1 VTLHARAAA
10 TIVKIDGVVP
20 DMMTPA
26 AALALAA
33 ELRAAA
39 NVAIANGGVLDDLA
53 SVLGAYATAA
63 AAKYWDVPLDT
74 ISKDAREGGEERGPD
89 SAVESDSFV
98 IPSSA
103 AAPAP
108 PPPPSEGPYNDVD
121 PADVDVSGAGIEAVV
136 DLVRRCQPA
145 VDDGDADLPLA
156 VSDDGEPL
164 SKTNDEE
171 GA

>member
-10 TIVKIDGVVP
+10 TIVKLDGIVP

-53 SVLGAYATAA
+53 SVLGAYAATAA
-63 AAKYWDVPLDT
+63 AAKYWDVSPDSLQTAEKAGD
-74 ISKDAREGGEERGPD
+74 GRGPD
-89 SAVESDSFV
+89 SAVERGCV
-98 IPSSA
+98 VPSSA

-121 PADVDVSGAGIEAVV
+121 PADVSDAAIEAVV
-136 DLVRRCQPA
+136 DLVRRCQPT